1 VADASKIRLPLLGR
15 GDFIS
20 RQQNIRLSTK
30 GEIMRKLIL
39 LVLFLA
45 AVPLTARGDSK
56 EQLAGA
62 WSLVSIEFVRPDGS
76 RSSTFGA
83 NPRGIAFFDASGHYV
98 ISVMR
103 SDRPKYASN
112 NFAEGTAEENKATAQ
127 GTITYFGTYSVSE
140 ADRTIAIHIE
150 GSSFPNWN
158 GADQK
163 RLFVFSGDELKLIS
177 PAASGAGTAEV
188 VWKRAK

>member
-1 VADASKIRLPLLGR
+1 MDRRSTIGISALVVLGLTWLPGR
-15 GDFIS
+15 AVS
-20 RQQNIRLSTK
+20 QQKS
-30 GEIMRKLIL
+30 
-39 LVLFLA
+39 V
-45 AVPLTARGDSK
+45 K
-56 EQLAGA
+56 EQLLGA

-83 NPRGIAFFDASGHYV
+83 NPKGIAFFDTGGHYI

-103 SDRPKYASN
+103 SDRAKYAIN
-112 NFAEGTAEENKATAQ
+112 NFAQGTDEENKATAQ
-127 GTITYFGTYSVSE
+127 GSITYFGAYSVSE
-140 ADRTIAIHIE
+140 ADQTIAIHIE

-163 RLFVFSGDELKLIS
+163 RIFAITGDELKLTS
-177 PAASGAGTAEV
+177 PAATGGGTAEV

>member
-1 VADASKIRLPLLGR
+1 MTRHIGVSAIVIFGLTWLSGSAVG
-15 GDFIS
+15 
-20 RQQNIRLSTK
+20 QQTS
-30 GEIMRKLIL
+30 
-39 LVLFLA
+39 A
-45 AVPLTARGDSK
+45 K
-56 EQLAGA
+56 EQLVGA
-62 WSLVSIEFVRPDGS
+62 WSLVSIDFVRPDGS
-76 RSSTFGA
+76 RSATFGGS
-83 NPRGIAFFDASGHYV
+83 PKGIAFFDGGGHYI

-103 SDRPKYASN
+103 SDRPKYAIN
-112 NFAEGTAEENKATAQ
+112 NFADGTADENKATAQ
-127 GTITYFGTYSVSE
+127 GVITYFGTYSVNE

-163 RLFVFSGDELKLIS
+163 RIFVIAGNELKLTS

>member
-1 VADASKIRLPLLGR
+1 MDRRMGVSAIIIFGLTLLSG
-15 GDFIS
+15 S
-20 RQQNIRLSTK
+20 VVSQQNSAK
-30 GEIMRKLIL
+30 DQ
-39 LVLFLA
+39 LV
-45 AVPLTARGDSK
+45 
-56 EQLAGA
+56 GA

-83 NPRGIAFFDASGHYV
+83 NPKGIAFFDGGGHYI

-103 SDRPKYASN
+103 SDRPKYAIN

-127 GTITYFGTYSVSE
+127 GVVTYFGTYSVRE

-163 RLFVFSGDELKLIS
+163 RIFVIAGDELKLIS
-177 PAASGAGTAEV
+177 PAAGGAGTAEV

>member
-1 VADASKIRLPLLGR
+1 MVKRCGPPSQGWR
-15 GDFIS
+15 
-20 RQQNIRLSTK
+20 T
-30 GEIMRKLIL
+30 
-39 LVLFLA
+39 FLRNHA
-45 AVPLTARGDSK
+45 PDITAMD
-56 EQLAGA
+56 L
-62 WSLVSIEFVRPDGS
+62 
-76 RSSTFGA
+76 
-83 NPRGIAFFDASGHYV
+83 
-98 ISVMR
+98 
-103 SDRPKYASN
+103 
-112 NFAEGTAEENKATAQ
+112 
-127 GTITYFGTYSVSE
+127 FGTYSVSE

>member
-1 VADASKIRLPLLGR
+1 MTRRIGVSAIIIFGLAW
-15 GDFIS
+15 
-20 RQQNIRLSTK
+20 LS
-30 GEIMRKLIL
+30 GS
-39 LVLFLA
+39 
-45 AVPLTARGDSK
+45 AVGQHNSAK
-56 EQLAGA
+56 EQLVGA
-62 WSLVSIEFVRPDGS
+62 WSLVSIDFVRPDGG
-76 RSSTFGA
+76 RSATFGA
-83 NPRGIAFFDASGHYV
+83 SPKGIAFFDAGGHYI

-103 SDRPKYASN
+103 SDRPKYAIN

-140 ADRTIAIHIE
+140 ADRTIAIHVE

-163 RLFVFSGDELKLIS
+163 RIFMIAGDELKLTS

>member
-1 VADASKIRLPLLGR
+1 LPLLGR
-15 GDFIS
+15 SDFIS
-20 RQQNIRLSTK
+20 GEQNIRWATK
-30 GEIMRKLIL
+30 GDVMGKLGL

-83 NPRGIAFFDASGHYV
+83 NPRGIAFFDASGHYI

-127 GTITYFGTYSVSE
+127 GTITYFGRYSVSE
-140 ADRTIAIHIE
+140 ADRIIAIHIE
-150 GSSFPNWN
+150 GSSFPNWD

-163 RLFVFSGDELKLIS
+163 RLFVLSGDELKLIS

>member
-1 VADASKIRLPLLGR
+1 
-15 GDFIS
+15 
-20 RQQNIRLSTK
+20 
-30 GEIMRKLIL
+30 MRKLIL
-39 LVLFLA
+39 LALFLA
-45 AVPLTARGDSK
+45 ALPLTASGGSK
-56 EQLAGA
+56 EQLAGT

-76 RSSTFGA
+76 RSSILGA
-83 NPRGIAFFDASGHYV
+83 NPRGIAFFDANGHYM

-127 GTITYFGTYSVSE
+127 GVITYFGTYSVSE
-140 ADRTIAIHIE
+140 AERTIAIHIE

-163 RLFVFSGDELKLIS
+163 RIFVIAGDELKLSS

-188 VWKRAK
+188 IWKRAR

>member
-1 VADASKIRLPLLGR
+1 MGKLG
-15 GDFIS
+15 
-20 RQQNIRLSTK
+20 
-30 GEIMRKLIL
+30 L

-56 EQLAGA
+56 EQFAGA

-76 RSSTFGA
+76 RSSTLGA
-83 NPRGIAFFDASGHYV
+83 NPRGIAFFDASGHYI

-127 GTITYFGTYSVSE
+127 GDYHLLWEVFGK
-140 ADRTIAIHIE
+140 RC
-150 GSSFPNWN
+150 GSHYCDPY
-158 GADQK
+158 
-163 RLFVFSGDELKLIS
+163 
-177 PAASGAGTAEV
+177 
-188 VWKRAK
+188 